1 MRTQTALLCLAS
13 ILTLPAY
20 AGQAITDEAS
30 LASAYIMTFYNE
42 PNLTAGESTYC
53 LTFTTDGSVSGYPR
67 SGTYSDSA
75 GDFVGSWYEN
85 GDEIIMSGYG
95 SSGGDSLSFVGRV
108 LGPSVSKVG
117 GRFIDFFPS
126 ESSAELLSKGTF
138 ALIKTTNCAT
148 GGAKPHKGPIASATG
163 AN

>member
-1 MRTQTALLCLAS
+1 
-13 ILTLPAY
+13 
-20 AGQAITDEAS
+20 
-30 LASAYIMTFYNE
+30 
-42 PNLTAGESTYC
+42 
-53 LTFTTDGSVSGYPR
+53 
-67 SGTYSDSA
+67 
-75 GDFVGSWYEN
+75 VGSWYEN

-95 SSGGDSLSFVGRV
+95 SSGGDSLSFIGRL

-117 GRFIDFFPS
+117 GRFIDFSP
-126 ESSAELLSKGTF
+126 KGTF